1 MRISDWSSDVCS
13 SDLGEE
19 DYSRTGTI
27 DFVDNALSTGSG
39 TIGVRAIVPNA
50 DGKLRPGMFGQL
62 QLAASAPQPAEMV
75 PDTAI
80 GTDGARRVV
89 HVIGATDAVQER
101 PVHPG
106 PVTEGLERQEV
117 AEGKRVAMDVVIG

>member
-62 QLAASAPQPAEMV
+62 QLAASAPQPAVMV

-80 GTDGARRVV
+80 VTDGARRVV
-89 HVIGATDAVQER
+89 YVIGAKDVVPAGRKGVVQ
-101 PVHPG
+101 
-106 PVTEGLERQEV
+106 
-117 AEGKRVAMDVVIG
+117 GKRVSVRVENGGG